1 MTTVA
6 KAIGIGLLLI
16 ISYRAVATSI
26 INIEPCTYKSIQNS
40 TESPPYTSLMTCKI
54 AQDKV
59 SFQLTSP
66 TLTPL
71 KNCTLI
77 EERVEPFSKSTS
89 YAPMVKGTCPNHNS
103 GLYVSMVYGSEI
115 FEDDF
120 VFNQIEELTSA
131 LEKKGAFA
139 RDRIDI
145 PFYKFWF
152 CDECEEFL
160 GALDKNDSIII
171 RSINMN
177 YPDKNLAS
185 VAIKVGDNRWLLSLN
200 LIENEF
206 FIKQLYRVR

>member
-1 MTTVA
+1 MTIAA
-6 KAIGIGLLLI
+6 KTISFGVLLLI
-16 ISYRAVATSI
+16 SCSVVATSI
-26 INIEPCTYKSIQNS
+26 VNIEPCTYQSIQNS

-59 SFQLTSP
+59 SFKLTTP

-77 EERVEPFSKSTS
+77 EERIEPFLKSIS
-89 YAPMVKGTCPNHNS
+89 YAPMVKGTCPNHKS

-120 VFNQIEELTSA
+120 VFNQIEELTSD
-131 LEKKGAFA
+131 LEKQGPFA

-145 PFYKFWF
+145 PFYKLWF

-160 GALDKNDSIII
+160 GALDKNLIII
-171 RSINMN
+171 RAINMN
-177 YPDKNLAS
+177 YPDKNQANLI
-185 VAIKVGDNRWLLSLN
+185 IKFGDNRWQLSLH
-200 LIENEF
+200 LIENKF
-206 FIKQLYRVR
+206 FIKQLYRIR